1 MLPVNR
7 PRCRLAAVQDNRFGV
22 AYAIWSGVGIAAVS
36 TTGWY
41 VYNQRL
47 DAAAVASL
55 GLIVAGVVVLNL
67 FSGAGVH

>member
-1 MLPVNR
+1 
-7 PRCRLAAVQDNRFGV
+7 LAAVQADRFGG

-36 TTGWY
+36 TIGWY
-41 VYNQRL
+41 AYNQRL
-47 DAAAVASL
+47 DGAAVTSL